1 MDFDKLTKSLEE
13 MSNQFRKDMELELAT
28 IMKDLTPSQRADM
41 NRLSNNVS
49 SVVTDEDLTKEEK
62 ELKVREL
69 GRKFNSD
76 YGIKSNK

>member
-13 MSNQFRKDMELELAT
+13 MYNQFRKDMELELAT
-28 IMKDLTPSQRADM
+28 IMKDLKPSQRADM